1 MCVVFRAAWSSLFM
15 TVFTIP
21 LYLEVLLYP
30 YFIDDETKTQM
41 ITQVVTESKL
51 KTRGPQSC
59 RLTIVF
65 LHISWGNQ

>member
-41 ITQVVTESKL
+41 IT
-51 KTRGPQSC
+51 
-59 RLTIVF
+59 
-65 LHISWGNQ
+65 